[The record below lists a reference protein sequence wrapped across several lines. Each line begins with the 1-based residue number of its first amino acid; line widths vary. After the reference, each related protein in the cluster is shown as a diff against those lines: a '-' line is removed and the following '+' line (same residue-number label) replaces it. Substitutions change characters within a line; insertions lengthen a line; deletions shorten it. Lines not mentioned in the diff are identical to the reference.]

1 MITVECNRYYFFE
14 HEGEAIG
21 SCTCFPSK
29 HLPKAVEL
37 WAFGLQG
44 NCRGR
49 GLGQQFLREVI
60 ELHAGKT
67 IVLFVEKKNAR
78 AIHIYEKAGFQI
90 VGEYRG
96 GSFAW
101 EMRLA
106 APPVRFD

>member
-1 MITVECNRYYFFE
+1 MITFDCNRYYHFY
-14 HEGEAIG
+14 HDGEVVG
-21 SCTCFPSK
+21 TCTCFPSRYIE
-29 HLPKAVEL
+29 KAVEL
-37 WAFGLQG
+37 WAYGLRG
-44 NCRGR
+44 DCRGR

-60 ELHAGKT
+60 AHNSGKM

-90 VGEYRG
+90 VGDYRG

-106 APPVRFD
+106 APPVRFY